1 MRNQTTGEPTLDR
14 DPNPDTEGEF
24 AGWVEPHLGAMA
36 HLAARLAGSA
46 DRDDVVQ
53 EALVRAWR
61 RRTTYDR
68 TRGTP
73 RSWLLAIVADQAR
86 RLGRRRMPHPLDP
99 PPPRRPPDD
108 DLDLE
113 AAIQRLP
120 GRQRL
125 AITLFY
131 FVDLPVAEVALV
143 MGCSVG
149 TVKATLAQARGRLE
163 RILEV
168 QT

>member
-1 MRNQTTGEPTLDR
+1 MRDQTTWETTLDR
-14 DPNPDTEGEF
+14 DPNRDNAGDF
-24 AGWVEPHLGAMA
+24 AGWVEPYLGAMA
-36 HLAARLAGSA
+36 NLAARLAGSA

-53 EALVRAWR
+53 EALMRAWR
-61 RRTTYDR
+61 RRTTYDV

-86 RLGRRRMPHPLDP
+86 RLTRRRTAHRLDP

-113 AAIQRLP
+113 AAIRRLP
-120 GRQRL
+120 DRQRL

-163 RILEV
+163 QILEV
-168 QT
+168 RT